1 MSKGLVTILSL
12 GIWSRDSSSSSG
24 LWWNLKQGKHLMSN
38 RFALQGQKKELEK
51 YTVLGDFTLNK
62 GKFV

>member
-1 MSKGLVTILSL
+1 
-12 GIWSRDSSSSSG
+12 
-24 LWWNLKQGKHLMSN
+24 MSN